1 MATFH
6 DDDRFAP
13 AHVVEVFYDEA
24 SYAEASYDRHAQRW
38 RAECSCGWTGDWHD
52 DAALAD
58 ADGDGHR
65 EVAVGPGDG
74 LDRLMGELLDL
85 QDDLAR
91 VVIWLAEHWSADL
104 PVPDAYGTG
113 VGRVEVR
120 MNAYCHSAEL
130 LSRAASLLGVPLVDD
145 PATNSQGVRYRRA
158 VRRFGRVSLQ
168 AYRALA
174 PICDE
179 CGTVLADGE
188 QCPVCGER
196 RDARPVTLG
205 AA

>member
-1 MATFH
+1 
-6 DDDRFAP
+6 
-13 AHVVEVFYDEA
+13 
-24 SYAEASYDRHAQRW
+24 
-38 RAECSCGWTGDWHD
+38 
-52 DAALAD
+52 
-58 ADGDGHR
+58 
-65 EVAVGPGDG
+65 
-74 LDRLMGELLDL
+74 MGELLDL

-120 MNAYCHSAEL
+120 MNAYCHSTDL
-130 LSRAASLLGVPLVDD
+130 LTRAAARLGVPLVDD
-145 PATNSQGVRYRRA
+145 PATSSRGVRYRRA

-174 PICDE
+174 PLCDE
-179 CGTVLADGE
+179 CGATLADN
-188 QCPVCGER
+188 QCPGCGER